1 MSTPSKDGPSPV
13 AMVIGGLV
21 ALVVGWMFLRWV
33 LGTIFFFA
41 RMAVLAVIV
50 VLVLSAVAR
59 MTGRSKK

>member
-1 MSTPSKDGPSPV
+1 
-13 AMVIGGLV
+13 MVIGGLV

-41 RMAVLAVIV
+41 RMAVLVVIV